1 MKNNNNSKR
10 SGVRKYHKSEQPR
23 LRWTPELHEYFVQTV
38 EGLGGKHKASP
49 KHILN
54 MMQVKGLRISHIKSH
69 LQMYRNVKGQRSLA
83 PILEENAKFNNHS
96 TCSTYSP
103 QRSRNISQEL
113 QTLFNKGLSQ
123 TSEMDHYDL
132 NQEPES
138 SACFLSDMSNEEGN
152 SRTTKYLNLPFPF
165 SSLLIPVP
173 VVDNDQGIHFSSP
186 NSIDNSFVDSSSKKS
201 NGSDYINLDLSI

>member
-1 MKNNNNSKR
+1 MNNNSKR

-38 EGLGGKHKASP
+38 ESLGGKHKASP

-69 LQMYRNVKGQRSLA
+69 LQMYRNDKGQRILA
-83 PILEENAKFNNHS
+83 PILEENVQFNNHP
-96 TCSTYSP
+96 TCSTCSP
-103 QRSRNISQEL
+103 QRSRNINQEL
-113 QTLFNKGLSQ
+113 QPLYNKGLSQ
-123 TSEMDHYDL
+123 TRETDHYYDL

-138 SACFLSDMSNEEGN
+138 SECFLSDMSNEEGN
-152 SRTTKYLNLPFPF
+152 SRNTKYLNLPFPF

-173 VVDNDQGIHFSSP
+173 MVHNDQGRTHFSSL
-186 NSIDNSFVDSSSKKS
+186 NSTDNHFVDSSSIKS
-201 NGSDYINLDLSI
+201 NGSDHINLDLSI